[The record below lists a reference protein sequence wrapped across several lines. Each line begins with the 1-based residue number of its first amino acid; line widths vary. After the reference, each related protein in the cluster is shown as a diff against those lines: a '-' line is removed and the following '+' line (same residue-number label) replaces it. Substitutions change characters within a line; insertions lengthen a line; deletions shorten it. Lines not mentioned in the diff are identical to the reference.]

1 MEQHDNDTSLFGL
14 SIDETTKDHL
24 RKICSWTMIIVVAA
38 VISYIV
44 AIIKAFMPKAQ
55 AIQGE
60 GFGVSVSTGQNLGSA
75 IFGIIIGLLINYFL
89 YQFATLT
96 KKGVNGMSQ
105 TDLNAGFY
113 NLKIYFVII
122 SIIVIIVLAI
132 VLLAFLAIGAGASV
146 VK

>member
-1 MEQHDNDTSLFGL
+1 MEQQDASSSLFDL
-14 SIDETTKDHL
+14 SIDETAKDHL
-24 RKICSWTMIIVVAA
+24 RRICSWTMVIVITA
-38 VISYIV
+38 VIGYVV

-55 AIQGE
+55 VIQSE
-60 GFGVSVSTGQNLGSA
+60 GFGVSVGAGQNLGSV

-89 YQFATLT
+89 YQFANLT

-122 SIIVIIVLAI
+122 SIMVIIALAI
-132 VLLAFLAIGAGASV
+132 VLLAFLAIGANAR

>member
-1 MEQHDNDTSLFGL
+1 MEQHDANTSLFDL
-14 SIDETTKDHL
+14 SLDETAKDHL
-24 RKICSWTMIIVVAA
+24 RRICSWTMVIVITA
-38 VISYIV
+38 VIGYV
-44 AIIKAFMPKAQ
+44 AAIIKSLMPKAQ
-55 AIQGE
+55 VIQSE
-60 GFGVSVSTGQNLGSA
+60 GFGVSVTTGQNLGSV
-75 IFGIIIGLLINYFL
+75 IFGIVIGLLINYFL
-89 YQFATLT
+89 YQFAHLT

-132 VLLAFLAIGAGASV
+132 VLLAFLAIGANAA